1 MPHPGTGHT
10 VLSFIYVSDFR
21 GVREVDG
28 QSRGSEWCSTG
39 YRRGHRHPSGE
50 RGGHR
55 RHRRREQQR
64 REAGRGGPLDRRA
77 PGTRANARRIQP
89 GISPHD
95 GQRRARATRPDR
107 HPVNNAGIGR
117 IEPFLDSEPGTWDR
131 LLAVNLRGTI
141 AMCHAVAPKMSERGT
156 GRIVNV
162 ASDAGRV
169 GSSGEV
175 VYSGTKGGVTAFSN
189 ALARELARSDVTVDV
204 VCPGP
209 TDTAAST
216 GSRSEPETYESLQR
230 AIPFVASQGRW
241 TSRRP
246 WGSSHLMMP
255 PISGQTL
262 SVSGGLTMA

>member
-1 MPHPGTGHT
+1 VRLTGKVAVVNGAAQGIGAAIATRLASEGAT
-10 VLSFIYVSDFR
+10 VTIGDVNSNGAKQVAADLSTDERQALGQMLDASNLASVR
-21 GVREVDG
+21 TMVNAVRE
-28 QSRGSEWCSTG
+28 QL
-39 YRRGHRHPSGE
+39 
-50 RGGHR
+50 
-55 RHRRREQQR
+55 
-64 REAGRGGPLDRRA
+64 GPIDIL
-77 PGTRANARRIQP
+77 
-89 GISPHD
+89 
-95 GQRRARATRPDR
+95 
-107 HPVNNAGIGR
+107 VNNAGIER